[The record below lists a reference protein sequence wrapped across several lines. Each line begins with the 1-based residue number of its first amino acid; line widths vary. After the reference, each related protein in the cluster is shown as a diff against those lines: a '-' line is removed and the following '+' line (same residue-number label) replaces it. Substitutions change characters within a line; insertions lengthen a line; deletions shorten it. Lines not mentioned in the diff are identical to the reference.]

1 MNSIR
6 ESYGDDAPSY
16 NHTNAHSQTQA
27 QAYHTSTHAK
37 LHEIAAVLL
46 GMAESA
52 ATIECMLAVQ
62 VQYLYEQSVRVGE

>member
-1 MNSIR
+1 MLPRTHKRTLANT
-6 ESYGDDAPSY
+6 GA
-16 NHTNAHSQTQA
+16 NV
-27 QAYHTSTHAK
+27 HTSAHAK